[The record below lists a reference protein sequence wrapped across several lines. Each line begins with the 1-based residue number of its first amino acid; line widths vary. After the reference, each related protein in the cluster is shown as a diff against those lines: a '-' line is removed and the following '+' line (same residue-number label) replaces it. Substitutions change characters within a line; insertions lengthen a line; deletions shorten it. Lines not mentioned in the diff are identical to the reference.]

1 MVLLAKRTS
10 SLTLRLLSNETDSF
24 IYMVQF
30 RLFISAGQKKKKKKQ
45 KKGDYTIMVGS
56 TYRFMFLLFQFSI
69 HRVFYEDG
77 RRVHD

>member
-24 IYMVQF
+24 IYLVQF
-30 RLFISAGQKKKKKKQ
+30 RLFISAGQKKKKKK

-56 TYRFMFLLFQFSI
+56 TYRFTFLLFQFSI